1 MTELDTSAQPEL
13 FYFGDDTSLGSVE
26 LFPSVWQAA
35 EKLTSAK
42 EEIRQNALD
51 ELLQLNAPRFSPL
64 VVYILSTRLRDSSLS
79 FRARV
84 IETLANVLRVDIEG
98 KLAPNQVREHL
109 VSYLAQLENDEIIA
123 VLEVGIK
130 EKESQPHIAK
140 LLNFCPQAGKFLSD
154 VLADRS
160 ALVEIRQISAFYI
173 GQIGF
178 IEALPTLKRLRNRL
192 ESRPKGQKSMPFAPP
207 SIAEEANL
215 LPEIKSTISLL
226 QTSYR

>member
-1 MTELDTSAQPEL
+1 MTKLDTTAQPEL
-13 FYFGDDTSLGSVE
+13 FYFEDDTSLGSVE
-26 LFPSVWQAA
+26 LFPAVWQAA

-42 EEIRQNALD
+42 EEIRHTALD

-64 VVYILSTRLRDSSLS
+64 VVYVLSTRLRDSSLS

-109 VSYLAQLENDEIIA
+109 VSYLAQLENDEIVAI
-123 VLEVGIK
+123 LEVGIK
-130 EKESQPHIAK
+130 EKESKSHIAK
-140 LLNFCPQAGKFLSD
+140 LLNFCPQAGKFLSE

-160 ALVEIRQISAFYI
+160 ALIEIRQIAAFYI

-178 IEALPTLKRLRNRL
+178 VEAISTLERLRNRL
-192 ESRPKGQKSMPFAPP
+192 ESRPEGQKSMPFAPP
-207 SIAEEANL
+207 SISEEANL
-215 LPEIKSTISLL
+215 LPEIKSTLSLL